1 MKVNKTLTALIASA
15 GLGLSGHAFAAG
27 TLSNSTITNTS
38 TLDYTVAGVN
48 QNDVT
53 SQVDFKVDY
62 KVDMA
67 ISATAATGNAAPG
80 ETISMTFAL
89 KNDGNL
95 GNTTGTAAEA
105 QAFAVS
111 VDNNGATEH
120 TPISVTFY
128 SDVGLTTT
136 IPNNKVTVLPDQTV
150 TFYAKVELSKDAS
163 LSNGD
168 NVEMIVSAR
177 ALAPS
182 DTDGTT
188 FLNQDLAANKNLDD
202 TSLNTSYVVFADSAT
217 GTDAAQNGIITDDFL
232 RTMSTA
238 EFTYPNDPS
247 KAPKLDVAIIN
258 DIICDKDIDKDSTK
272 DYSTGGADVGTCPTV
287 ITANK
292 ATYRPKAIPNSM
304 AKFTYQAKNTGDVPG
319 NDVSFSET
327 LTSEYLANSLNTAT
341 LKVGPSGSLASRTL
355 TPVTDEPDATN
366 EYRIDG
372 NKIEIF
378 IGDVAKDEEIE
389 ITFTAIVE

>member
-1 MKVNKTLTALIASA
+1 MKMNKTLTALIASA

-27 TLSNSTITNTS
+27 TLSNSVITNTS

-67 ISATAATGNAAPG
+67 ITATAASGNAAPG

-95 GNTTGTAAEA
+95 GNNSGSAAEA
-105 QAFAVS
+105 QSFAVS
-111 VDNNGATEH
+111 VDDNGTATH
-120 TPISVTFY
+120 TPISVNFY
-128 SDVGLTTT
+128 SDAGLTIA
-136 IPNNKVTVLPDQTV
+136 IPNNKVTVLPDATV
-150 TFYAKVELSKDAS
+150 TFYAAVELSKDAS
-163 LSNGD
+163 LVNGD
-168 NVEMIVSAR
+168 NVEMLVSAR

-188 FLNQDLAANKNLDD
+188 FLTQDLNANKNLDN

-217 GTDAAQNGIITDDFL
+217 GTDSAQNGIITDDFL

-238 EFTYPNDPS
+238 EFTDPTDPNT
-247 KAPKLDVAIIN
+247 APKLGVAIIN
-258 DIICDKDIDKDSTK
+258 DNICDENLTSANTE
-272 DYSTGGADVGTCPTV
+272 DYSTGGDEVGTCPSV
-287 ITANK
+287 IADNK
-292 ATYRPKAIPNSM
+292 ANYRPKAIPNSM
-304 AKFTYQAKNTGDVPG
+304 AKFTYQAKNTGDVTG
-319 NDVSFSET
+319 NAVFFTET
-327 LTSEYLANSLNTAT
+327 LTSEYQTNSLSAAT
-341 LKVGPSGSLASRTL
+341 LKVGPSGSLTSRTL
-355 TPVTDEPDATN
+355 SPVADLPDAVN
-366 EYRIDG
+366 EYRIDS
-372 NKIEIF
+372 NKIEVF